1 MLTYTSQNWV
11 HWASTAARS
20 AASPAGSPLSVP
32 AVGLG
37 LVTAELCGAELC
49 EGDADAVDGAVDVDV
64 AGSSVSM
71 LTPEADVQPAS
82 RAAQATASAAV
93 IAAAVVEAGGLETGT
108 GELAGAGSDWAVS
121 DTAVAGSVDS
131 RVCAFTPESVERPDA
146 PTTAHAETGA
156 TIDAGSR
163 LRMNAPRDMIATHGD
178 SGPLERGR
186 FINPGHGVNLIKV
199 CTLEVQARE

>member
-11 HWASTAARS
+11 HWDSTAARS

-108 GELAGAGSDWAVS
+108 GELACAGSDWAVS
-121 DTAVAGSVDS
+121 DTAVAGPIDS
-131 RVCAFTPESVERPDA
+131 WVTPESVEQPDA
-146 PTTAHAETGA
+146 PTTGHAETSA

-163 LRMNAPRDMIATHGD
+163 LRMNAPRDMTATHGD

-186 FINPGHGVNLIKV
+186 FITPGHGVNLIKV
-199 CTLEVQARE
+199 CTLELQARE

>member
-1 MLTYTSQNWV
+1 MLIYTSQNWV

-37 LVTAELCGAELC
+37 LARTELGGAELC
-49 EGDADAVDGAVDVDV
+49 EGDAEAVDDAVDVEV

-82 RAAQATASAAV
+82 RTQAPASAAV
-93 IAAAVVEAGGLETGT
+93 IAAAVVEAGRLETGT
-108 GELAGAGSDWAVS
+108 GELACAGSDWAVS
-121 DTAVAGSVDS
+121 DTAVAGPIDS
-131 RVCAFTPESVERPDA
+131 WVTPESVEQPDA
-146 PTTAHAETGA
+146 PTTGHAETSA

-163 LRMNAPRDMIATHGD
+163 LRMNAPRDMTATHGD

-186 FINPGHGVNLIKV
+186 FITPGHGVNLIKV
-199 CTLEVQARE
+199 CTLELQARE

>member
-11 HWASTAARS
+11 HWDSTAARS

-37 LVTAELCGAELC
+37 LARTELGGAELC
-49 EGDADAVDGAVDVDV
+49 EGDAEAVDDAVDVDV

-82 RAAQATASAAV
+82 RTQAMASAAV

-121 DTAVAGSVDS
+121 DTAVAGPVDS
-131 RVCAFTPESVERPDA
+131 RVCAFTPESVEQPDA
-146 PTTAHAETGA
+146 PTTALAETSA

-163 LRMNAPRDMIATHGD
+163 LRMNASP
-178 SGPLERGR
+178 
-186 FINPGHGVNLIKV
+186 
-199 CTLEVQARE
+199 

>member
-11 HWASTAARS
+11 HWDSTAARS

-82 RAAQATASAAV
+82 RAAQATASNAAAV
-93 IAAAVVEAGGLETGT
+93 IAAG
-108 GELAGAGSDWAVS
+108 
-121 DTAVAGSVDS
+121 
-131 RVCAFTPESVERPDA
+131 F
-146 PTTAHAETGA
+146 
-156 TIDAGSR
+156 R
-163 LRMNAPRDMIATHGD
+163 LNMNAPRDAAHTVSDCGR
-178 SGPLERGR
+178 LERGR
-186 FINPGHGVNLIKV
+186 FINPGRGVNLIYV
-199 CTLEVQARE
+199 FTPEIQASE

>member
-11 HWASTAARS
+11 HWDSTAARS

-37 LVTAELCGAELC
+37 LARTELGGAET
-49 EGDADAVDGAVDVDV
+49 GDPVVGAAVDDAVDVDV

-82 RAAQATASAAV
+82 RTQAMASAAV

-121 DTAVAGSVDS
+121 DTAVAGPIDS
-131 RVCAFTPESVERPDA
+131 WVTPESVEQPDA
-146 PTTAHAETGA
+146 PTTGYAETSA

-163 LRMNAPRDMIATHGD
+163 LRMNAPRDMTATHGD

-186 FINPGHGVNLIKV
+186 FITPGHGVNLIKV

>member
-37 LVTAELCGAELC
+37 LARTELGGAELC
-49 EGDADAVDGAVDVDV
+49 EGDADVVDVAVDVADVDV

-121 DTAVAGSVDS
+121 DTAVAGPVDS
-131 RVCAFTPESVERPDA
+131 GVCAFTPESVEQPDA
-146 PTTAHAETGA
+146 PTTGHAETSA

-163 LRMNAPRDMIATHGD
+163 LRMNAPRDMTATHGD

-186 FINPGHGVNLIKV
+186 FITPGYGVNLI
-199 CTLEVQARE
+199 

>member
-1 MLTYTSQNWV
+1 LI
-11 HWASTAARS
+11 HWDSTAARS

-37 LVTAELCGAELC
+37 LARTELGGAELC
-49 EGDADAVDGAVDVDV
+49 EGDAEAVDDAVDVEV

-82 RAAQATASAAV
+82 RTQAPASAAV
-93 IAAAVVEAGGLETGT
+93 IAAAVVEAGRLETGT
-108 GELAGAGSDWAVS
+108 GELACAGSDWAVS

>member
-37 LVTAELCGAELC
+37 LARTELGGAELC
-49 EGDADAVDGAVDVDV
+49 EGDAAAVDD

-82 RAAQATASAAV
+82 RTQAMASAAV

-121 DTAVAGSVDS
+121 DTAVAGPVDS
-131 RVCAFTPESVERPDA
+131 RVCAFTPESVEQPDA
-146 PTTAHAETGA
+146 PTTGHAETSA

-163 LRMNAPRDMIATHGD
+163 LRMNAPRDMTATHGD

-186 FINPGHGVNLIKV
+186 FITPGHGVNLIKV